1 MKATSIFL
9 WLLIFSVLFLLSSC
23 KTTTHYSAAHGYSK
37 INTISNQKTNP
48 PSSFYKG
55 YQQPIVI
62 PAGEF
67 NRGIGWLSV
76 DEIVY
81 MTNSQNGS
89 ILYIHDLKNGLSKKL
104 YESEYPIISS
114 VISPDN
120 KNIIIHS
127 SPTTYE
133 GLITII
139 NNQGKSLFTE
149 TFPSVEIVFEWN
161 RNSPGQLLITTFK
174 EDWSFTNYLFNM
186 DKMAYH
192 QVEIRKPFSKWT
204 GKNKLA
210 YLDWNENDISLLAP
224 LVQKELNQDEDVLKN
239 KVYYFDS
246 FLDKM
251 LVISV
256 NQLEQLANYQF
267 YTHDMAEVKSL
278 KLPILTNYSGWIIP
292 YYDLISDQKHF
303 LSMLPYESENAD
315 NYRDGFQLVS
325 FDLESNKKEVI
336 LDHIENMPI
345 TCSPD
350 GRYCLVGYQF
360 EQILDLQNKTLIPL
374 FESIQ

>member
-1 MKATSIFL
+1 MKATPIFL

-23 KTTTHYSAAHGYSK
+23 KSATLHSDTHSYSK
-37 INTISNQKTNP
+37 INIISNQKTNP
-48 PSSFYKG
+48 PSSFYNG

-67 NRGIGWLSV
+67 NRGIGWLNV
-76 DEIVY
+76 DEIIY
-81 MTNSQNGS
+81 MTNSQTGS
-89 ILYIHDLKNGLSKKL
+89 ILYIHDMKEGISKKL
-104 YESEYPIISS
+104 YESKYPIISS
-114 VISPDN
+114 VISPDH

-127 SPTTYE
+127 SPSTYE

-139 NNQGKSLFTE
+139 NNQGESLFTE
-149 TFPSVEIVFEWN
+149 KFPSVEIVFEWN
-161 RNSPGQLLITTFK
+161 RNFPGQLLITTFK

-186 DKMAYH
+186 DKMEYH
-192 QVEIRKPFSKWT
+192 QMKFSKPFSKWT

-210 YLDWNENDISLLAP
+210 YLDWNENDISLFAP
-224 LVQKELNQDEDVLKN
+224 LVQKELNQGEHVLEN
-239 KVYYFDS
+239 EVYYFDS

-256 NQLEQLANYQF
+256 NQLEELANYQF
-267 YTHDMAEVKSL
+267 YTHDLTEVKSL

-292 YYDLISDQKHF
+292 FYDLTADQKHF

-325 FDLESNKKEVI
+325 FDIESNEKKVI
-336 LDHIENMPI
+336 LDHIENMPL

-350 GRYCLVGYQF
+350 GSYCLVGYQF
-360 EQILDLQNKTLIPL
+360 EQLLDLNNKTLIPL
-374 FESIQ
+374 FEGTQ